1 MPNLSV
7 VSKIMKYFQSQ
18 TKLGHFHISSCLA
31 ALWDLERK
39 KKHKSQFKAWVVALI
54 VFQIQ
59 PELERTGDPL
69 GETCSQETS
78 VKFWAC
84 SSWVSALFIELP
96 ERYQTYSGP
105 LSNIQFHLGNNF
117 LISPAILWD
126 LKRTRTYSA
135 GFFTAYPYA
144 WRTLRWKCHHA
155 DYDSLVSYITQLC

>member
-59 PELERTGDPL
+59 PELERTGAPL

-84 SSWVSALFIELP
+84 SSRVSALFIELP

-117 LISPAILWD
+117 LISPAILCGT
-126 LKRTRTYSA
+126 LKELGPTLLDFLLHIHMHDVRLDGSA
-135 GFFTAYPYA
+135 IMQIMTA
-144 WRTLRWKCHHA
+144 
-155 DYDSLVSYITQLC
+155 